1 MEDMERHK
9 MVERDEVLLA
19 WIITKKYNEKGYGL
33 RIDYLRFNRVGIK
46 TQDRTG
52 TGLIFFEDCRS
63 LILALKNGG
72 LKKEKVDCGYVV
84 SFSKDLFKKTFWTV
98 FRTLDGRV

>member
-1 MEDMERHK
+1 M
-9 MVERDEVLLA
+9 
-19 WIITKKYNEKGYGL
+19 KKYNEKGYGL

-72 LKKEKVDCGYVV
+72 LKKRE
-84 SFSKDLFKKTFWTV
+84 S
-98 FRTLDGRV
+98 